1 MKEPRPAPTAS
12 PTPTGDEKQLIA
24 RCRQGDT
31 RAYALLV
38 ERYRDRAYGLALR
51 VVRSEPDAEEVAQ
64 DAFVRA
70 WRSLADFRGD
80 ASFGTWL
87 YRIVW
92 RRALDR
98 SAALRTRR
106 GRESPLED
114 DPVAAAT
121 VAVAAA
127 RDSFADAPAPAGGA
141 RWEQLTQGLSE
152 AQQAVV
158 TLFYYED
165 MPLKEVARA
174 LDMPEGTVKTHL
186 SRARAALR
194 ARVAAAES
202 AGDALDP
209 GVNHAM

>member
-1 MKEPRPAPTAS
+1 MKDSRPAPIES
-12 PTPTGDEKQLIA
+12 PTPAGDERQLVA
-24 RCRQGDT
+24 RCRAGET
-31 RAYALLV
+31 RAFAVLV
-38 ERYRDRAYGLALR
+38 DRYRDRAYGLALR
-51 VVRSEPDAEEVAQ
+51 LVRSPSDAEEVAQ

-98 SAALRTRR
+98 AAVLRTRK
-106 GRESPLED
+106 GKETALED
-114 DPVAAAT
+114 APEIARTAAAPG
-121 VAVAAA
+121 
-127 RDSFADAPAPAGGA
+127 D
-141 RWEQLTQGLSE
+141 SE
-152 AQQAVV
+152 AGTGAEEWSRMTGDLSDAQRAVV

-165 MPLKEVARA
+165 MALKDVARV

-194 ARVAAAES
+194 ERYQGAQK
-202 AGDALDP
+202 
-209 GVNHAM
+209 

>member
-1 MKEPRPAPTAS
+1 MES
-12 PTPTGDEKQLIA
+12 PTPAGDERHLIT
-24 RCRQGDT
+24 RCRAGDT
-31 RAYALLV
+31 RAFAVLV
-38 ERYRDRAYGLALR
+38 DRYRDRAYGLALR
-51 VVRSEPDAEEVAQ
+51 LVRSPSDAEEVAQ

-80 ASFGTWL
+80 SSFGTWL

-106 GRESPLED
+106 GREMALED
-114 DPVAAAT
+114 APEVSRTARAAEEP
-121 VAVAAA
+121 AAGESN
-127 RDSFADAPAPAGGA
+127 D
-141 RWEQLTQGLSE
+141 WERITEDLSE
-152 AQQAVV
+152 PQQAVV

-194 ARVAAAES
+194 ARYGAAES
-202 AGDALDP
+202 P
-209 GVNHAM
+209 Q